1 MNQSIFTIK
10 HLRLF
15 SFLALA
21 AMLVP
26 SCTED
31 TIQPDVFG
39 SLTGQVLIEGTGTPI
54 ADAIVS
60 TNPPTSQVL
69 TDSQGRFS
77 FDEIEAGTYTIRAE
91 KTGLTSASETV
102 TILENKES
110 AVIVSMSEKVVNN
123 SPPSSPVAI
132 SPANGATDLG
142 TSFQLKWSASDVDND
157 ALTFDVITFHSL
169 QGPGLLV
176 AEGISDTTFQ
186 LDNLK
191 YGTTCFWQVV
201 AYDGDADPVYSE
213 VWSFTTKAFPPHPFV
228 FAKVAN
234 GKFDVFAAQ
243 NASLT
248 VPLYQLTEL
257 PGSNF
262 RPRISPQGDKVAFLN
277 NNFINTQIYVMKRDG
292 TDPTLVP
299 APVPIDG
306 EDMFQLDF
314 SWSPDGTKLLYMNE
328 NRLYKINVD
337 GSGFEL
343 FAELPVGEEFVEVD
357 WAPVTNKVA
366 ARTVGNQPYIG
377 RILLYSSSGS
387 LEQVIVPDL
396 PGNIGGPAFS
406 IDGGSILYTHDVDGL
421 ETSDGRQL
429 NAHVFLKNIA
439 AGTTTDLSV
448 DKPAGFNDLDPKF
461 SPNGAQVIFV
471 EVSNAP
477 NSPKNILLMSSQG
490 QGRLTMFQN
499 AEMPDWK

>member
-1 MNQSIFTIK
+1 
-10 HLRLF
+10 
-15 SFLALA
+15 
-21 AMLVP
+21 
-26 SCTED
+26 
-31 TIQPDVFG
+31 
-39 SLTGQVLIEGTGTPI
+39 
-54 ADAIVS
+54 
-60 TNPPTSQVL
+60 VL

-91 KTGLTSASETV
+91 KTGLTSAAETV

-110 AVIVSMSEKVVNN
+110 AVIVTMSEKVVNN
-123 SPPSSPVAI
+123 TPPSSPLAI
-132 SPANGATDLG
+132 SPTNGATDLS
-142 TSFQLKWSASDVDND
+142 TSFQLKWSASDVDGD
-157 ALTFDVITFHSL
+157 ALTFDVITFHSA

-176 AEGISDTTFQ
+176 AEGISDTIFQ
-186 LDNLK
+186 LENLK

-201 AYDGDADPVYSE
+201 AYDGEAEPVYSK
-213 VWSFTTKAFPPHPFV
+213 VWSFTTKDFPSHPFV
-228 FAKVAN
+228 FAKVAS

-248 VPLYQLTEL
+248 IPLYQLTGL

-292 TDPTLVP
+292 TDPKLVP

-328 NRLYKINVD
+328 NRLYKINLD

-366 ARTVGNQPYIG
+366 ARTVGNQPFIG
-377 RILLYSSSGS
+377 RILLYNSSGS

-439 AGTTTDLSV
+439 TGTTTDLSV
-448 DKPAGFNDLDPKF
+448 DKPSGFNDLDPKF
-461 SPNGAQVIFV
+461 SPNGAQLIFV

>member
-1 MNQSIFTIK
+1 M
-10 HLRLF
+10 LF
-15 SFLALA
+15 LVLA
-21 AMLVP
+21 AML
-26 SCTED
+26 SQACTED

-39 SLTGQVLIEGTGTPI
+39 TLTGQVLIEGTSTPV

-60 TNPPTSQVL
+60 TNPPTSQVI
-69 TDSQGRFS
+69 TDAQGRFT

-91 KTGLTSASETV
+91 KTGLTATSETV
-102 TILENKES
+102 SILENRES
-110 AVIVSMSEKVVNN
+110 AVIVTMSEKVVNN
-123 SPPSSPVAI
+123 TPPTAPEVI
-132 SPANGATDLG
+132 SPANGSSDLG
-142 TSFQLKWSASDVDND
+142 ISFQLKWSTSDVDD
-157 ALTFDVITFHSL
+157 DPLTFDVYTFHSM
-169 QGPGLLV
+169 QGPGTLV
-176 AEGISDTTFQ
+176 AEGISDTSFLLT
-186 LDNLK
+186 NLK

-201 AYDGDADPVYSE
+201 AHDEEAEPVYSE
-213 VWSFTTKAFPPHPFV
+213 VWSFTTMDFPAHPFV
-228 FAKVAN
+228 FAKLSN

-243 NASLT
+243 NANLT
-248 VPLYQLTEL
+248 VPQYQLTDL

-262 RPRISPQGDKVAFLN
+262 RPRISLLGDKVAFLN

-292 TDPTLVP
+292 TEPTLVP

-306 EDMFQLDF
+306 NDMFQLDYC
-314 SWSPDGTKLLYMNE
+314 WSPDGTKLLYMNE
-328 NRLYKINVD
+328 NRLFKINLD

-377 RILLYSSSGS
+377 RILLYNSSGS

-406 IDGGSILYTHDVDGL
+406 VDGSSILYTHDVDGL

-448 DKPAGFNDLDPKF
+448 DKPAGYNDLDPKF

-471 EVSNAP
+471 EASNAP
-477 NSPKNILLMSSQG
+477 NSPKNITLMNLQG